1 MLRKILQKV
10 FITKK
15 FIQKHFTVKTSCT
28 LNIDVFEIP
37 DNKHIEKLFSKYKL
51 VFLDQGNS
59 ISDPSQILIL
69 QFSIPRG
76 FLPPLPS
83 LVNFALAD

>member
-1 MLRKILQKV
+1 MHLK
-10 FITKK
+10 
-15 FIQKHFTVKTSCT
+15 
-28 LNIDVFEIP
+28 IDVFEIP
-37 DNKHIEKLFSKYKL
+37 DNKHIGKFFSKYKL
-51 VFLDQGNS
+51 VFFNQGNP

-83 LVNFALAD
+83 LVNFSRAD